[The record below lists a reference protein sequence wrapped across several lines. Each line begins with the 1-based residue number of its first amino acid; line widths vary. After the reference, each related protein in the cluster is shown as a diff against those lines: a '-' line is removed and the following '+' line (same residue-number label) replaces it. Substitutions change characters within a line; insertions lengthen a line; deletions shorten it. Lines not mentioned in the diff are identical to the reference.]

1 MSNTV
6 DNRVVEMRF
15 DNAQFEK
22 GVKDTIASLNDLKQA
37 LQFNS
42 ASVNLNTVQKAIDKF
57 SLDNIADSLDYV
69 ASKFTFF
76 GQLGLKVM
84 NNIGDAVLNL
94 GSKLAS
100 ISIGQII
107 TGGKGRA
114 QKVADARFKLDGLLK
129 DAEKVQSAFDSA
141 SKAVDGTAYGLDSAV
156 SIASQLAAS
165 NVQLGEDMDSAL
177 RGVAGLAAMT
187 GSSFEDM
194 GNIFATVAGN
204 GRLMGMQLTQISSR
218 GINVAAELAKQM
230 NKTEGEIREMVSK
243 GEISFKQFAG
253 AMEKAFGDQAAKANE
268 TLTGALDNVRAA
280 LSRIGEIFYSGI
292 IENKDF
298 IKFIN
303 DIRIAINGVKKAME
317 PLKEPFKALI
327 TSASKLGSAILRL
340 FNVDNGFTGM
350 VDTIAGALTKASEF
364 IDIFTAKIN
373 GIADRIS
380 GPLKAV
386 QKVAKETSEVTSV
399 VTEDIRKLA
408 DEVWMG
414 KHGNGAA
421 RIADLGEEVY
431 NQVQPYV
438 NAMKQANF
446 DLAKADEIYAQM
458 VAQDA
463 ETVKEAKKDEKE
475 ATEEAAEASNKA
487 VKESSTVNKIVS
499 IISTTLWTIKK
510 SIAAVGNAFKK
521 VFSKDKLVKQ
531 LKNIVDALYLFS
543 RNLELT
549 DKRASKLEDIF
560 TGVFA
565 VIEMVASAIG
575 NFIAGSLKIL
585 GPILSVILDIILDIF
600 SAIGKV
606 INSIRNWIQSNKLLT
621 SIGEKIVSIFTK
633 VANVCKRFYEG
644 FVNLPAVKELTSMFK
659 TFLKDVAE
667 KLLIWFND
675 AADATDKFFDNFEDK
690 DADPINVVLGGIN
703 TALSTF
709 IDLAKEG
716 KKNFSK
722 AFDWVTK
729 KVDELKELGTSI
741 ADVFGGIEN
750 IKEAGEAAANSKG
763 PLDFIDNLSKS
774 FGNLGDKFTG
784 VVEKITEKI
793 KNLDTAKIALFG
805 LSSGITAF
813 LFSISAFLVKSGKL
827 VEAFTALP
835 RAIINTLNSIGQ
847 AIRDLKKFFMLR
859 AETKLILAIA
869 AAIAVLV
876 GSIYLLS
883 KIPERQL
890 IVAASAMAVLIVVLE
905 VMIGLLGSLAKNSA
919 EIEGYNK
926 TLWSFAA
933 TMVALGIAIAA
944 LAYSIKKITEVDW
957 SKLNSWAGL
966 GVLIVMIGALAGA
979 ALLLSHFAPVLSMG
993 GLGIIAFSASI
1004 YILVGA
1010 LNKLNEFDATV
1021 IDSIKDRMDILCKAM
1036 IAVGAVALLA
1046 GRFTFSGG
1054 MGILVVIAS
1063 IYLIEKELQWLI
1075 TNGVSLEKV
1084 KQNMDKLWP
1093 VIIALVGIGAYIVL
1107 VSQLVK
1113 DVPRVTSLLVGTAL
1127 SLLII
1132 TLALKSLMKVASND
1146 LAAYYAA
1153 LFGLMGII
1161 ALMGLLIYTAAQTA
1175 QAARIKRAGTM
1186 MVQMGWA
1193 LILISAAVAIVAN
1206 IPDDKIVQGMVC
1218 IGLLIALMGG
1228 LIYISKFG
1236 GNMNAKAILA
1246 MVAVVATLTLFVALM
1261 SYMDDIISVL
1271 AAMGIIGLSLIAFGI
1286 SMRLAT
1292 RYINKNTERGIVAML
1307 AVLTIT
1313 IFGLTVLSQV
1323 IGNNGIS
1330 GVLAAAGAIS
1340 AVLVF
1345 FGIAMAV
1352 MGKTFKGVQTD
1363 VLKNRMKMVEVF
1375 TATLAVIMLG
1385 LTAVLTT
1392 GASWSSMLAAAGSI
1406 IGVLFALVGAI
1417 AVLNL
1422 VKVKPGEMEGK
1433 AAAFLLVSLS
1443 LIPIALALRMIAGY
1457 KWEDMKGPLLAMV
1470 AVIAIVAIALAGLT
1484 ALSKSGVGL
1493 ALILGVAGAL
1503 AIVMLAAA
1511 ASMFIFAKAMLKVIA
1526 GLKKLTTI
1534 QWENIRID
1542 ILSQM
1547 VILLLKLVG
1556 IVALAGVSLV
1566 VFGAGLLAI
1575 APGLTLIAFA
1585 IGLVISAATKFI
1597 KVFTPF
1603 VKLIKAFIDDAKNV
1617 SKNIDI
1623 LTDSLTR
1630 FIINLSQA
1638 FAIGVRT
1645 FLATLAANIMFIST
1659 SLKLI
1664 LLTIVKDV
1672 LEANIQIAEM
1682 IFAAL
1687 VEIAKYIAE
1696 KLPELLEALN
1706 DILITTLKSIAE
1718 NSFAYGYYGSIIAIE
1733 FAAGLLSGLAD
1744 AIPDLVNAATLAAL
1758 SVIKATAETFDK
1770 YKGTIGKTALG
1781 LYAKGSEK
1789 YYRKKQKDAEKYEL
1803 QLYGKVLETGES
1815 ARYKNIADELEEEA
1829 KTDLGSIDE
1838 EIALYKEQAQQ
1849 QVDAQTE
1856 AYKSVD
1862 TSNAEEAASNTM
1874 GKAASAGYTS
1884 IVEDIRS
1891 MASGLK
1897 QDVKD
1902 TATDM
1907 LSGGSEAIE
1916 ETEKVQKAQIRRYIT
1931 GLPAEARHA
1940 MEEELSKQ
1948 GWTKGAGDYMYK
1960 MIDVDEAGNKITEN
1974 VSETMGKIPTE
1985 ALEAM
1990 EKNGYKLNETGT
2002 QIIKGVSDG
2011 AEDEAEGTDIS
2022 SIFTSLMN
2030 GDEVN
2035 SKFNSDGED
2044 AFSNW
2049 LGGVDT
2055 IADDPFN
2062 KNKMTKHGIDYA
2074 NLLNN
2079 GFTSKDGIDSNSP
2092 SKKSARFAGY
2102 WIDGLILTLQST
2114 KRQNEVNNASISIAT
2129 GMMNSFNS
2137 AMNTAST
2144 MDAFQPTIAPVL
2156 DDQNMRQ
2163 YSGVLNT
2170 LTNPATMK
2178 LAADSTMTVQNSDQ
2192 ARLAQQI
2199 DALSKEVNALANK
2212 DISEAFKEVQF
2223 NVNANTSVDGK
2234 VLRKTSA
2241 AYTIDQIDRK
2251 ERAIIMSKGGRA

>member
-1 MSNTV
+1 
-6 DNRVVEMRF
+6 MRF
-15 DNAQFEK
+15 NNEQFEK
-22 GVKDTIASLNDLKQA
+22 GIKETIASLDQLKES
-37 LQFNS
+37 LKINTNS
-42 ASVNLNTVQKAIDKF
+42 LNLNTLQKAVNNF
-57 SLDNIADSLDYV
+57 SMDTIIQSLETVADRFSTLGIV
-69 ASKFTFF
+69 GMNVINRMTN
-76 GQLGLKVM
+76 GVIQLGAK
-84 NNIGDAVLNL
+84 I
-94 GSKLAS
+94 AS
-100 ISIGQII
+100 ISVGQII

-194 GNIFATVAGN
+194 GQIFATVAGN

-230 NKTEGEIREMVSK
+230 NTTEEEIRGMVSR
-243 GEISFKQFAG
+243 GQISFKQFAS
-253 AMEKAFGDQAAKANE
+253 AMESAFGDQAAKANE

-303 DIRIAINGVKKAME
+303 DIRVAINGVKKAME

-350 VDTIAGALTKASEF
+350 VDTIAGALTKASEL

-373 GIADRIS
+373 AIADRIS
-380 GPLKAV
+380 GPLMAI
-386 QKVAKETSEVTSV
+386 QTVAKETAEVTSV
-399 VTEDIRKLA
+399 VTEDIQKLA
-408 DEVWMG
+408 KEVWAG

-421 RIADLGEEVY
+421 RVADLGEEVY

-463 ETVKEAKKDEKE
+463 EKVTEAKKDEKE
-475 ATEEAAEASNKA
+475 ATEEAAEASQNA
-487 VKESSTVNKIVS
+487 VKESSTVNKIVY
-499 IISTTLWTIKK
+499 IISTTLWNIKK
-510 SIAAVGNAFKK
+510 TIAAVSNSIKK

-531 LKNIVDALYLFS
+531 LKNIVEALQIFTQ
-543 RNLELT
+543 NLAIT
-549 DKRASKLEDIF
+549 DERASKLEDIF
-560 TGVFA
+560 TGVFS
-565 VIEMVASAIG
+565 VIEMVSSAIAS
-575 NFIAGSLKIL
+575 FISGSLKVL
-585 GPILSVILDIILDIF
+585 GPILSVILDIILSIAG
-600 SAIGKV
+600 AIGRAV
-606 INSIRNWIQSNKLLT
+606 NSVRNWIESNKLLT
-621 SIGEKIVSIFTK
+621 TIGSHIISIFTK
-633 VANVCKRFYEG
+633 VANIIKRFYEG
-644 FVNLPAVKELTSMFK
+644 LVNLPAVREISSMFK
-659 TFLKDVAE
+659 TFIKDVAE
-667 KLLIWFND
+667 KLLGWFND
-675 AADATDKFFDNFEDK
+675 AADATDKFFDNFEGK
-690 DADPINVVLGGIN
+690 DVDPIAVVLDGIN
-703 TALSTF
+703 TALEKF
-709 IDLAKEG
+709 IDLTKDG

-729 KVDELKELGTSI
+729 KVDELKAFGESI
-741 ADVFGGIEN
+741 SEVFGGIEN
-750 IKEAGEAAANSKG
+750 IKNAGEAAANSKG

-793 KNLDTAKIALFG
+793 KNLDAAKIAMFG
-805 LSSGITAF
+805 LSSSIMAF
-813 LFSISAFLVKSGKL
+813 LFSVSAFLIKSGKL

-847 AIRDLKKFFMLR
+847 AIRDLKKFFMLK
-859 AETKLILAIA
+859 AETKLVLAIA

-876 GSIYLLS
+876 GSVYLLS

-890 IVAASAMAVLIVVLE
+890 IVAASAMTVLIIVLE
-905 VMIGLLGSLAKNSA
+905 VMIGLLGSLAKNAA

-993 GLGIIAFSASI
+993 GLGIIAFAASI

-1021 IDSIKDRMDILCKAM
+1021 IESIKDRMDILCKALL
-1036 IAVGAVALLA
+1036 AVGAVALLA
-1046 GRFTFSGG
+1046 SRFTFSGG

-1075 TNGVSLEKV
+1075 TNGVSLDDV
-1084 KQNMDKLWP
+1084 KKNMDKLWP

-1193 LILISAAVAIVAN
+1193 LILMSAAVAIVAN
-1206 IPDDKIVQGMVC
+1206 IPEDKIVQGMVC
-1218 IGLLIALMGG
+1218 IGLLMTLMAGI
-1228 LIYISKFG
+1228 IYISKFG

-1323 IGNNGIS
+1323 IGHNGIS

-1345 FGIAMAV
+1345 FGVAMAV
-1352 MGKTFKGVQTD
+1352 MGKAFKGVHTD
-1363 VLKNRMKMVEVF
+1363 VLNNRMKMVEVF

-1385 LTAVLTT
+1385 LTAILTT

-1457 KWEDMKGPLLAMV
+1457 KWEDMKGPLIAMV
-1470 AVIAIVAIALAGLT
+1470 AVIAIVAVALAGLT

-1493 ALILGVAGAL
+1493 ALILGVAAAL
-1503 AIVMLAAA
+1503 SIVMLAAA
-1511 ASMFIFAKAMLKVIA
+1511 ASMFIFAKAMLKVID

-1547 VILLLKLVG
+1547 VVLLLKLVG

-1566 VFGAGLLAI
+1566 LFGVGLLAI

-1585 IGLVISAATKFI
+1585 IGLVVSAATKFI

-1623 LTDSLTR
+1623 LTNSLTR

-1672 LEANIQIAEM
+1672 LEANIEISEM

-1687 VEIAKYIAE
+1687 VEIVKYIAE
-1696 KLPELLEALN
+1696 KLPELLGALN
-1706 DILITTLKSIAE
+1706 DILIETLKSLAE
-1718 NSFAYGYYGSIIAIE
+1718 NSFVYGYYGAIIAID
-1733 FAAGLLSGLAD
+1733 FAAGLIAGLAE
-1744 AIPDLVNAATLAAL
+1744 ALPDLVDAAILLATAVGEAIKSTFEKYKPAIGKTLESVGWASAATLVKWWRINSKMMNPL
-1758 SVIKATAETFDK
+1758 PDESDK
-1770 YKGTIGKTALG
+1770 YLLEFENFFTEKSLDAGNEASTN
-1781 LYAKGSEK
+1781 AKS
-1789 YYRKKQKDAEKYEL
+1789 
-1803 QLYGKVLETGES
+1803 V
-1815 ARYKNIADELEEEA
+1815 ADE
-1829 KTDLGSIDE
+1829 
-1838 EIALYKEQAQQ
+1838 AQKSAQ
-1849 QVDAQTE
+1849 ETIDAQTD
-1856 AYKSVD
+1856 AYNSVD
-1862 TSNAEEAASNTM
+1862 TTGAEKAASNAMSKPVNKGFTTI
-1874 GKAASAGYTS
+1874 A
-1884 IVEDIRS
+1884 EDLGA
-1891 MASGLK
+1891 MKDGLI
-1897 QDVKD
+1897 KD
-1902 TATDM
+1902 FKGTTGEI
-1907 LSGGSEAIE
+1907 LSGGTEAAE
-1916 ETEKVQKAQIRRYIT
+1916 ESGKATTQVITKYYGDLPYYAQQSFIRTY
-1931 GLPAEARHA
+1931 EAQGFKNS
-1940 MEEELSKQ
+1940 LS
-1948 GWTKGAGDYMYK
+1948 GYMYK
-1960 MIDVDEAGNKITEN
+1960 MISPEEVAKQAK
-1974 VSETMGKIPTE
+1974 ETMGNIPSE
-1985 ALEAM
+1985 SLEAM
-1990 EKNGYKLNETGT
+1990 KKNGWALNETGT
-2002 QIIKGVSDG
+2002 QIIKGVTDG
-2011 AEDEAEGTDIS
+2011 AEAEGEANKGFLNDTISSLIDGEGLNDEAFGFGKSSLSSYADGWLEG
-2022 SIFTSLMN
+2022 
-2030 GDEVN
+2030 
-2035 SKFNSDGED
+2035 
-2044 AFSNW
+2044 SN
-2049 LGGVDT
+2049 
-2055 IADDPFN
+2055 DPFEQN
-2062 KNKMTKHGIDYA
+2062 KIKLGTL
-2074 NLLNN
+2074 NLT
-2079 GFTSKDGIDSNSP
+2079 GQIETAAKSKEGLDINSP
-2092 SKKSARFAGY
+2092 SRKSKALAY
-2102 WIDGLILTLQST
+2102 SWIEGLTVVLNSSKAQNDVRQASLAVTSGITTSLASALQTSKSDNVLT
-2114 KRQNEVNNASISIAT
+2114 
-2129 GMMNSFNS
+2129 
-2137 AMNTAST
+2137 
-2144 MDAFQPTIAPVL
+2144 PTIAPVI
-2156 DDQNMRQ
+2156 DDQNMKQ

-2212 DISEAFKEVQF
+2212 DISNAFEKVQF